1 MSKIK
6 RLIDIWLYINRRKD
20 FTAQELADEF
30 NVSIRTIQRDLLEL
44 TEMGV
49 PFYSEVGRN
58 GGYSMLHGEMLP
70 PVSFT
75 EEETASVI
83 FTYESLKQYQDIPYE
98 AEIDSV
104 TYKLLAQVSEPL
116 RNRLISIQKHM
127 FMKIPLRIEK
137 TPFLK
142 TIFRAS
148 ITNQILFFYYDSL
161 DTRKEKTAIPIGIY
175 SENGYWYFPA
185 YDLNHDRISLF
196 RADRIIELREGSISK
211 IELPHLKQWLN
222 ERSSIPTENPCELVL
237 RISRK
242 AVRGFSNP
250 FFEFSKI
257 TWEDENTGILHQY
270 VSRCEFPYIASLIST
285 FGPEA
290 VILDPPELKDLF
302 INRLRDTLA
311 IYGEK

>member
-1 MSKIK
+1 MSKMK

-20 FTAQELADEF
+20 FTAQELAQEF
-30 NVSIRTIQRDLLEL
+30 KVSVRTIQRYLLEL

-75 EEETASVI
+75 EEETASII

-104 TYKLLAQVSEPL
+104 MTKLLAQVSEPL
-116 RNRLISIQKHM
+116 RNKLVSIQKHI

-137 TPFLK
+137 APYLK

-148 ITNQILFFYYDSL
+148 ISNQLLLFSYDSFGEK
-161 DTRKEKTAIPIGIY
+161 KEKEAIPIGIY

-185 YDLNHDRISLF
+185 YDVKQKRISIF
-196 RADRIIELREGSISK
+196 RADRILKLKEGAIS
-211 IELPHLKQWLN
+211 HLKLPLMKHWLE
-222 ERSSIPTENPCELVL
+222 ERSFLSNENLSELVL
-237 RISRK
+237 RISKR
-242 AVRGFSNP
+242 AVRSCTNPYFDFSN
-250 FFEFSKI
+250 I
-257 TWEDENTGILHQY
+257 TWEDENTGILRQC
-270 VSRCEFPYIASLIST
+270 VLPCEFPYIVSLISA
-285 FGPEA
+285 FGTEA
-290 VILDPPELKDLF
+290 EILEPPELVNLF
-302 INRLRDTLA
+302 INSLQETLA
-311 IYGEK
+311 IYRK